1 MSTALMHTPYFP
13 TLRSRLAALGR
24 RTVRAVRQMSLPEL
38 GDRLQSYLPA
48 QLLSSEEDGP
58 NSRDVIYSLRL
69 TFQCFVWQML
79 KPRTACREVVRQVQT
94 LFCLKAR
101 RKVDEGTSAFC
112 QARQRLPVE
121 RLEKAVGLLAQ
132 RADRLVR
139 SGGQLQG
146 RPVKVVDATGV
157 QLADTAENQ
166 ERYPQSPHQRPGCG
180 FPIMKLLALF
190 SLASGSVVRVAT
202 GNLHDHDLRLLRKVW
217 EDLKRGE
224 ILLGDRH
231 FGDYTTLADGP
242 RRGVDVVS
250 RLNAQRKVDFRKAK
264 RLGRNDGL
272 FDWKKPPSRP
282 PYLSQAEWEQIP
294 QSITVR
300 VIRFQIA
307 SKGCRTRTVT
317 LVTTLLDPKLYPLE
331 ELAAL
336 YARRWRLELCFR
348 DLKPQMGMD
357 QLRCQT
363 PEMAEKEALAYL
375 VAHNLVRCIMAE
387 ASASYDVELER
398 LSFKGT
404 GDALRQFM
412 NAMAQA
418 RSRKMRK
425 QLWDDLLRTIAFD
438 RVPLRPGRREPRAVK
453 RRPKPY
459 PRLIVPRRQ
468 FKDPLPYRKWLRRK
482 RASKIQG
489 LI

>member
-1 MSTALMHTPYFP
+1 MHTPYFP

-24 RTVRAVRQMSLPEL
+24 RTARTVRQMSLPQL
-38 GDRLQSYLPA
+38 GERIQAYLPA
-48 QLLSSEEDGP
+48 QLLSSEEQGP

-79 KPRTACREVVRQVQT
+79 KPRTACREVVRQVQA
-94 LFCLKAR
+94 LFGLKAR

-121 RLEKAVGLLAQ
+121 RLEKAVQLLAEN
-132 RADRLVR
+132 ADRRAR
-139 SGGQLQG
+139 SVGQLQG
-146 RPVKVVDATGV
+146 RSVKVVDATTV

-166 ERYPQSPHQRPGCG
+166 QRYPQSPFQRPGCG
-180 FPIMKLLALF
+180 FPIMKLLAFF
-190 SLASGSVVRVAT
+190 SLASGSILKVAS
-202 GNLHDHDLRLLRKVW
+202 GSLHDHDLRLLRNLW

-224 ILLGDRH
+224 ILLGDRLY
-231 FGDYTTLADGP
+231 GDYATLADAP
-242 RRGVDVVS
+242 TRGVDVVS
-250 RLNAQRKVDFRKAK
+250 RLNAKRKVDFRKAK

-272 FDWKKPPSRP
+272 FVWNKPKSCP
-282 PYLSQAEWEQIP
+282 PYLSSAQWEQIP
-294 QSITVR
+294 ERITVR
-300 VIRFQIA
+300 IIRFQIA
-307 SKGCRTRTVT
+307 SKGSRTRTVL

-331 ELAAL
+331 DLAAL

-363 PEMAEKEALAYL
+363 PEMAQKELFAYL

-404 GDALRQFM
+404 VDGLRQFM

-418 RSRKMRK
+418 TNRKNRK
-425 QLWDDLLRTIAFD
+425 QVWENLLRTIACD

-482 RASKIQG
+482 RASKNRAPI
-489 LI
+489 

>member
-1 MSTALMHTPYFP
+1 MHTPYFP

-24 RTVRAVRQMSLPEL
+24 RTARTVQRMSLPEL
-38 GDRLQSYLPA
+38 GERIQAYLPA
-48 QLLSSEEDGP
+48 HLLSCEEEGP
-58 NSRDVIYSLRL
+58 NSRDCVYSLRL

-79 KPRTACREVVRQVQT
+79 KPRTACREVVRQIQAI
-94 LFCLKAR
+94 FQLKGR

-132 RADRLVR
+132 NADRRAR

-146 RPVKVVDATGV
+146 RPVKVIDGTTV

-190 SLASGSVVRVAT
+190 SLTSGSILTVAK
-202 GNLHDHDLRLLRKVW
+202 GNLHDHDLRLLQKLW
-217 EDLKRGE
+217 ENFKRGE
-224 ILLGDRH
+224 ILLGDRLY
-231 FGDYTTLADGP
+231 GDYATLANGP
-242 RRGVDVVS
+242 KRGVDVVS
-250 RLNAQRKVDFRKAK
+250 RLNAQRKVDFRKAQ

-272 FDWKKPPSRP
+272 VVWNKPKSCP
-282 PYLSQAEWEQIP
+282 PYLSQTEWEQIP

-300 VIRFQIA
+300 IIRFQIA
-307 SKGCRTRTVT
+307 SKGCRTRTIL

-331 ELAAL
+331 DLAAL

-363 PEMAEKEALAYL
+363 PDMAEKEAFSYL
-375 VAHNLVRCIMAE
+375 IAHNLVRCIMAE

-404 GDALRQFM
+404 VDGFRQFISV
-412 NAMAQA
+412 MAQA
-418 RSRKMRK
+418 TSRKKRK
-425 QLWDDLLRTIAFD
+425 QLWEDLLRTIACD
-438 RVPLRPGRREPRAVK
+438 RVPLRPARREPRAVK
-453 RRPKPY
+453 HRPKQY

-468 FKDPLPYRKWLRRK
+468 FKDPLPYRKWLRRT
-482 RASKIQG
+482 RASKNG
-489 LI
+489 ALI